1 MALSIDQATRAYL
14 LAKEESAQAEKAK
27 KEAETELRKA
37 LATAGLTESVIDGVQ
52 VSITTGTRRAYDA
65 DKLAMLVKPAIY
77 KKVTK
82 TVIDAELLEKA
93 VGIIIEQSVADE
105 VTTVTTYSQ
114 VRTYA
119 ISPEAKA
126 KSKSTDTAQV
136 A

>member
-37 LATAGLTESVIDGVQ
+37 LATVGLTESVIDGVQ
-52 VSITTGTRRAYDA
+52 VSIITGTRRAFDA

-82 TVIDAELLEKA
+82 TVIDADLFEKA

-114 VRTYA
+114 VRTYN
-119 ISPEAKA
+119 ISPDA
-126 KSKSTDTAQV
+126 KSKSTDKAQV

>member
-1 MALSIDQATRAYL
+1 M
-14 LAKEESAQAEKAK
+14 
-27 KEAETELRKA
+27 
-37 LATAGLTESVIDGVQ
+37 TESVIDGVQ
-52 VSITTGTRRAYDA
+52 VSITTGTRRAFDA

-82 TVIDAELLEKA
+82 TVIDADLFEKA

-114 VRTYA
+114 VRTYN
-119 ISPEAKA
+119 ISPDA
-126 KSKSTDTAQV
+126 KSKSTDKAQV

>member
-37 LATAGLTESVIDGVQ
+37 LATAGLSESVIDGVQ
-52 VSITTGTRRAYDA
+52 VSIITGTRRAFDA
-65 DKLAMLVKPAIY
+65 DKLAMLVKPATY

-82 TVIDAELLEKA
+82 TVIDADLFEKA

-114 VRTYA
+114 VRTYN
-119 ISPEAKA
+119 ISPDA
-126 KSKSTDTAQV
+126 KSKSTDKAQV

>member
-1 MALSIDQATRAYL
+1 MYVKNTPGVIDFLGGETPTALSD
-14 LAKEESAQAEKAK
+14 EEVQNILKDLDDK
-27 KEAETELRKA
+27 K
-37 LATAGLTESVIDGVQ
+37 
-52 VSITTGTRRAYDA
+52 
-65 DKLAMLVKPAIY
+65 

-82 TVIDAELLEKA
+82 TVIDADLFEKA

-114 VRTYA
+114 VRTYN
-119 ISPEAKA
+119 ISPDAKA

>member
-1 MALSIDQATRAYL
+1 MTTSVEQATRLYL
-14 LAKEESAQAEKAK
+14 LAKEASAEAEKAK

-37 LATAGLTESVIDGVQ
+37 LATAGITESVVDGVQ

-82 TVIDAELLEKA
+82 TVVDADLLEKA

-105 VTTVTTYSQ
+105 VTTVTTYTQ

-126 KSKSTDTAQV
+126 KSTNKAQV

>member
-82 TVIDAELLEKA
+82 TVIDADLFEKA

-105 VTTVTTYSQ
+105 ITTVTTYSQ
-114 VRTYA
+114 VRTYN
-119 ISPEAKA
+119 ISPDA
-126 KSKSTDTAQV
+126 KSKSTDKAQV

>member
-52 VSITTGTRRAYDA
+52 VSITKGTRRAFDA

-82 TVIDAELLEKA
+82 TVIDADLFEKA

-114 VRTYA
+114 VRTYN
-119 ISPEAKA
+119 ISPDA
-126 KSKSTDTAQV
+126 KSKSTDKAQV

>member
-37 LATAGLTESVIDGVQ
+37 LATAGLSESVIDGVQ
-52 VSITTGTRRAYDA
+52 VSIVTGTRRAFDA
-65 DKLAMLVKPAIY
+65 DKLAMLVKPATY

-82 TVIDAELLEKA
+82 TVIDADLFEKA

-114 VRTYA
+114 VRTYN
-119 ISPEAKA
+119 ISPDA
-126 KSKSTDTAQV
+126 KSKSTDKAQV

>member
-37 LATAGLTESVIDGVQ
+37 LATVGLTESVIDGVQ
-52 VSITTGTRRAYDA
+52 VSIITGTRRAFDA

-82 TVIDAELLEKA
+82 TVIDADLFEKA

-114 VRTYA
+114 VRTYNL
-119 ISPEAKA
+119 SPDA
-126 KSKSTDTAQV
+126 KSKSTDKAQV

>member
-1 MALSIDQATRAYL
+1 MTASVEQATRLYL
-14 LAKEESAQAEKAK
+14 LAKEASAEAEKAK

-37 LATAGLTESVIDGVQ
+37 LATAGITESVVDGVQ

-82 TVIDAELLEKA
+82 TVIDADLLEKA

-105 VTTVTTYSQ
+105 VTTVTTYTQ

-126 KSKSTDTAQV
+126 KSKSTDKAQV

>member
-52 VSITTGTRRAYDA
+52 VSITTGTRRAFDA

-82 TVIDAELLEKA
+82 TVIDADLFEKA

-114 VRTYA
+114 VRTYN
-119 ISPEAKA
+119 ISPDA
-126 KSKSTDTAQV
+126 KSKSTDKAQV

>member
-52 VSITTGTRRAYDA
+52 VSIITGTRRAFDA

-82 TVIDAELLEKA
+82 TVIDADLFEKA

-114 VRTYA
+114 VRTYN
-119 ISPEAKA
+119 ISPDA
-126 KSKSTDTAQV
+126 KSKSTDKAQV